1 MTVPL
6 SSTSP
11 APSSSPAAPGDPS
24 PRRGPKKG
32 PVGQILGRRSTGKI
46 VRDALLVFVILAMGL
61 PFLVARVGGADLND
75 DQRHLVRLARRAALE
90 QQDWLSNSLTNKA
103 VEVELLG
110 GGSLRVRL
118 RYYTFFGLPWGWS
131 EATVAADGRVS
142 ELDTGL
148 YLQGLF

>member
-1 MTVPL
+1 MPG
-6 SSTSP
+6 
-11 APSSSPAAPGDPS
+11 APSSPAVPGDPP
-24 PRRGPKKG
+24 PRRGPSKG
-32 PVGQILGRRSTGKI
+32 PVGQVLGRRSTGKI

-75 DQRHLVRLARRAALE
+75 DQRRLVRLARHAALE
-90 QQDWLSNSLTNKA
+90 QQDWLSNSLANKA
-103 VEVELLG
+103 VEVEPVG
-110 GGSLRVRL
+110 EGSLRVRL

-148 YLQGLF
+148 YLPGLF